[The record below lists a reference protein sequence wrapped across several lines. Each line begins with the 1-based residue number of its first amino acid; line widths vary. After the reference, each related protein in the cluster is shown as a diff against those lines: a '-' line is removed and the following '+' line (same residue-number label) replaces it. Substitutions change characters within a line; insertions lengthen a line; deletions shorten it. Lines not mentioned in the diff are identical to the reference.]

1 MFTTSPAPSR
11 LKVMIAFAAIYI
23 IWGSTYFFI
32 RVALN
37 GFPPFMLGGLRFLI
51 AAALMFAWCL
61 FRGLSIRPGRDLK
74 TAFIIGF
81 LLLFV
86 GNGAVV
92 WAEQTIPS
100 SVVAIVIAVA
110 PLMFV
115 LIDRQQWPVNFRS
128 FSVLFGVV
136 TGFAGVLLLFSEKI
150 GAQLS
155 AHGLTPEFSAM
166 LVILFSITAW
176 PAGSIY
182 AKYHPPII
190 PPAVSTGWQMLAGGT
205 CFTVVSVLRGEWTT
219 MDWPAVSPSQW
230 LSLGY
235 LMVFGSIV
243 AYSAYVWLLKV
254 RPATQVSTYAYVNP
268 VVAVLL
274 GVFAG
279 SERLGWREIAGLVV
293 ILGGVLL
300 INLAKYRR
308 SGNRV

>member
-1 MFTTSPAPSR
+1 MSSPAPTPSH
-11 LKVMIAFAAIYI
+11 LKLILAFAAIYI

-51 AAALMFAWCL
+51 AAALMFTWCL
-61 FRGLSIRPGRDLK
+61 AQGQSIRPGRDLK
-74 TAFIIGF
+74 NTFIIGF
-81 LLLFV
+81 LLLFI

-115 LIDRQQWPVNFRS
+115 LLDRQQWPVNFRS
-128 FSVLFGVV
+128 FSVLLGVV
-136 TGFAGVLLLFSEKI
+136 AGFAGVLLLFSEKI

-155 AHGLTPEFSAM
+155 AQGLTPEFSAM

-182 AKYHPPII
+182 AKYHPPTI
-190 PPAVSTGWQMLAGGT
+190 PPAVNTGWQMLAGGT
-205 CFTVVSVLRGEWTT
+205 SFTVVSVLRGEWTT
-219 MDWPAVSPSQW
+219 MDWVAVPLSAW

-235 LMVFGSIV
+235 LMIFGSIV

-279 SERLGWREIAGLVV
+279 SEHLGWREIAGLVV

-300 INLAKYRR
+300 INLAKYGR
-308 SGNRV
+308 SGNRG